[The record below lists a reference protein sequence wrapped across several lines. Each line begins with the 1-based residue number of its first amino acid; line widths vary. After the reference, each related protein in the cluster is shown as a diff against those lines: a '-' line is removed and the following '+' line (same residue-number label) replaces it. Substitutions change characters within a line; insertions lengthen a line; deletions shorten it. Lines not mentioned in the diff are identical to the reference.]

1 MVRISFLTYFHK
13 YTMGCNCNKD
23 GIPLSV
29 KTKVRKEIKKKIADV
44 KRIWRDSASSG
55 TITTDKK
62 ELKFK

>member
-1 MVRISFLTYFHK
+1 
-13 YTMGCNCNKD
+13 MGCNCNKD

-55 TITTDKK
+55 NITTDKK